1 MRRRSPNLEVLRI
14 DPTMCAGVAM
24 CARVAPN
31 TISVDPWGFAI
42 IPTDVLTESQAKE
55 AHKAVRAC
63 PKNALFVETREFEG

>member
-1 MRRRSPNLEVLRI
+1 MKRRSPNLEVLRL

-31 TISVDPWGFAI
+31 AITLDPWGYPI
-42 IPTDVLTESQAKE
+42 IPIGALTENMARE

-63 PKNALFVETREFEG
+63 PKKAMFIEIREFEG